1 MYTKDGVMDGMFEP
15 VVIKM
20 ADLKGII
27 KEWNVIKVY
36 SVDGMLCFIMDDG
49 KNYVYTGEV
58 R

>member
-1 MYTKDGVMDGMFEP
+1 MNGMFEP

-20 ADLKGII
+20 TDLKGII